1 MGAQAVAA
9 GIAALLGAVLLFSM
23 ARTEQ
28 SREWLVLIVVLLIG
42 VVLALAF
49 GFMRKRSSGG

>member
-9 GIAALLGAVLLFSM
+9 GFATLLGGVLLFSM

-28 SREWLVLIVVLLIG
+28 SREWLILIAVLLIG

>member
-9 GIAALLGAVLLFSM
+9 SLAALLGAILLFSM

-28 SREWLVLIVVLLIG
+28 SREWLVLIAVLLVG
-42 VVLALAF
+42 VLLALAF
-49 GFMRKRSSGG
+49 GFMRRRSSGG

>member
-9 GIAALLGAVLLFSM
+9 SLAALLGAILLFSM

-28 SREWLVLIVVLLIG
+28 SREWLLLIAVLLVG
-42 VVLALAF
+42 VLLALAF
-49 GFMRKRSSGG
+49 GFMRRRSSGG

>member
-9 GIAALLGAVLLFSM
+9 AIAALLGAVLLFSM

-28 SREWLVLIVVLLIG
+28 SREWLILIVVLLIG

>member
-9 GIAALLGAVLLFSM
+9 GFATFLGAVLLFNM

-28 SREWLVLIVVLLIG
+28 SKEWLILIAVLLVG
-42 VVLALAF
+42 VILALTF
-49 GFMRKRSSGG
+49 GFMRRRSSGD